1 MALSARWFS
10 IWNLMCLFPPEWPLV
25 WGDCDWQGA
34 LLNWKGRNL
43 LSLPFSSHS
52 SRLEI
57 WCNMMQQRIWYLNN
71 FWIYLISLAH
81 FGSSQGRSVGCF
93 SAFIFP
99 WRQEAKDPPRQSSVV
114 DFWQSCV
121 DPVRIDMWWYV
132 MICIIVS
139 YWCHIDAMLSHV
151 FSFWFVWIQIRHAG
165 RDARRNAAA
174 AGRIWWCPI
183 SVLFADADS
192 IR

>member
-1 MALSARWFS
+1 MVFHLEFQ
-10 IWNLMCLFPPEWPLV
+10 MCLFPPEWPLV

-139 YWCHIDAMLSHV
+139 YWCHVVPCFLILVCVNPDSACRPRCPKKCSRSWTNLVMPHFGAV
-151 FSFWFVWIQIRHAG
+151 C
-165 RDARRNAAA
+165 
-174 AGRIWWCPI
+174 WCW
-183 SVLFADADS
+183 
-192 IR
+192 